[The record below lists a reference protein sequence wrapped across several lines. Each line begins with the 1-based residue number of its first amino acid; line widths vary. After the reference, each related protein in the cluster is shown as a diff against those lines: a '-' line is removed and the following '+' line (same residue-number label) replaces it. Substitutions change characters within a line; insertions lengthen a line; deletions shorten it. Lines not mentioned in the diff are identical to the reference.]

1 LSHSE
6 ETLSLYGVFTALNYT
21 DLYKIYP
28 QKEPRNPKRQQSL
41 NPETLASQTS
51 SDNNPEIHKS
61 SIRRI
66 TINRGTNL
74 SSISL
79 ANTKQRTQI
88 FKMNT
93 KNTKNTLERKRSL
106 KTEKKTLTES
116 NESAAFSLIIAS
128 YI

>member
-1 LSHSE
+1 MVRPKNWPTSTLSLSE

-28 QKEPRNPKRQQSL
+28 QKEPRNPRNKQSL

-51 SDNNPEIHKS
+51 SDTNPETHKS
-61 SIRRI
+61 SIRRF
-66 TINRGTNL
+66 TKNRGTNL
-74 SSISL
+74 SSNSL

-88 FKMNT
+88 FKMNI

-106 KTEKKTLTES
+106 KTERKP
-116 NESAAFSLIIAS
+116 
-128 YI
+128 